1 LFFAN
6 AIAPISLA
14 QQLAGRIESGGVIAF
29 MSSQMASLQLNRALD
44 MPLYGASKTALNS
57 LLLSWRSQYREL
69 PWSLLALHPGW
80 VRTAM
85 GGADAPLEV
94 ADSAASLL
102 QVISSQMGRNRC
114 TFLDYQGQTL
124 PW

>member
-1 LFFAN
+1 MPASMAQRIRTR
-6 AIAPISLA
+6 AI
-14 QQLAGRIESGGVIAF
+14 
-29 MSSQMASLQLNRALD
+29 D
-44 MPLYGASKTALNS
+44 MPLYGASKAALNS
-57 LLLSWRSQYREL
+57 LLLSLSSHYAEL

-85 GGADAPLEV
+85 GGADAPLSV
-94 ADSAASLL
+94 ADSASGLC
-102 QVISSQMGRNRC
+102 QVITAELGRRRC